1 MKSKNNKENHRNC
14 QNQGPRAR
22 FVKSKDSMTK
32 VAIPTVKSKVIAF
45 FSHYFGLARPDLLLD
60 LDLFH

>member
-1 MKSKNNKENHRNC
+1 MKSKNNKENHKNC

-22 FVKSKDSMTK
+22 FVKSKDPMTK
-32 VAIPTVKSKVIAF
+32 IAIPTVKSKVMALF
-45 FSHYFGLARPDLLLD
+45 FHYFGLARLDLLLG